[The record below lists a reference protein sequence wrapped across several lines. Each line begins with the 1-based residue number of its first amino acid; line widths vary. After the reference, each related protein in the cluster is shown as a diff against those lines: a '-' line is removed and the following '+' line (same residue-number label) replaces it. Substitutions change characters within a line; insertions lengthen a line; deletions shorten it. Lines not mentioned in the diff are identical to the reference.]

1 MLYVTTRNS
10 RDAFTAQRALREN
23 RGPDGGLYLPFRAPV
38 LSPEDMDG
46 LLALPFNRCVA
57 EVLNLLFR
65 TRLTAWDVDFS
76 VGRYPV
82 RLEALRNR
90 IILAEAWHN
99 PDWSF
104 ETLARNLVSY
114 LRGEEIRKAGSWA
127 GIAVRIAVLF
137 GVFGELKRSGC
148 DGNVDICAVSGDFS
162 TPISAWYARQWG
174 LPIGSI
180 VCCCGENNGLWDLIC
195 HGQLRTDAVSV
206 PTAVPEADAALPE
219 ELERLVYG
227 CGGTAEVERYL
238 DACRTGG
245 IYCPGDPVLSAMRR
259 GLYVSVVSSQRVERT
274 IPNAW
279 RTHGCL
285 MSPGTALAYAGL
297 LDYRA
302 KTGRTG
308 TCLFFSESGPL
319 SSAETVAGL
328 LGIPVEELKNR
339 M

>member
-148 DGNVDICAVSGDFS
+148 DGNVDICAVSGIF
-162 TPISAWYARQWG
+162 PR
-174 LPIGSI
+174 
-180 VCCCGENNGLWDLIC
+180 
-195 HGQLRTDAVSV
+195 
-206 PTAVPEADAALPE
+206 
-219 ELERLVYG
+219 
-227 CGGTAEVERYL
+227 
-238 DACRTGG
+238 
-245 IYCPGDPVLSAMRR
+245 LSA
-259 GLYVSVVSSQRVERT
+259 
-274 IPNAW
+274 
-279 RTHGCL
+279 
-285 MSPGTALAYAGL
+285 PGMPGNGACPLAA
-297 LDYRA
+297 
-302 KTGRTG
+302 
-308 TCLFFSESGPL
+308 
-319 SSAETVAGL
+319 SSAAAEKTTAF
-328 LGIPVEELKNR
+328 GI
-339 M
+339 